1 MSVKIEYHKFD
12 VVVVGAGG
20 AGLNAAQVASQ
31 YCKTAVVSE
40 VYPTRS
46 HTISAQGGI
55 SAALGNLEEDHWH
68 WHMYDTVKGS
78 DYLCDQDAAEYMT
91 KQAPEMIIALEHI
104 GLPFSRTPEGKIAQR
119 PFGGHTAEFGKRA
132 VKRACYAA
140 DRTGHAMLQTLYEK
154 SVAQGTHFYSEFYAL
169 ELLQNEGAVNGV
181 LCYDIQSGE
190 LHVFNAK
197 AIVFA
202 TGGNCRIFQTNSN
215 AHINTGDGLALAMRK
230 GYSWCDAEFFQFH
243 PTGIYGAGNLITEGV
258 RGEGGILLNA
268 QGERFMERYAPTIKD
283 LAPRDIVSRS
293 MTKEVLEGRGV
304 GQFKDHT
311 LLKIDHIGAANIM
324 EKLPGI
330 HELALV
336 FAGVDCTKEPIPVN
350 PTAHYQNGGI
360 PTGYLSQVIKGN
372 MNKEEFV
379 PGFFAAGECASASVH
394 GANRLGTNSLL
405 DLVVF
410 GRTAGEQAAKYAANN
425 SIVPLADEAGKE
437 GLGFLN
443 KFANANGKYAFGE
456 IWDELTRTMQNKM
469 GVFRTESLMKECYS
483 TLLELE
489 TKMDDYRVNDKSSV
503 YNLDLIEA
511 LELNNMILVAKAC
524 TQAAILRK
532 ESRGGHFRDDYP
544 DRDDVNFLKHT
555 EVYLEED
562 GKTPRVDYRNVRLK
576 PLTVETF
583 PPKARVY

>member
-12 VVVVGAGG
+12 VVVLGAGG

-31 YCKTAVVSE
+31 YCKTAVISE

-119 PFGGHTAEFGKRA
+119 PFGGHTAEFGKRP

-154 SVAQGTHFYSEFYAL
+154 SVAQGTHFYNEFYAL
-169 ELLQNEGAVNGV
+169 ELLTNDGAVNGV
-181 LCYDIQSGE
+181 MCYDIQTGD
-190 LHVFNAK
+190 LHIFNAK
-197 AIVFA
+197 AVIFA
-202 TGGNCRIFQTNSN
+202 TGGNCRIFKTTSN

-230 GYSWCDAEFFQFH
+230 GFSWCDAEFFQFH

-293 MTKEVLEGRGV
+293 MMREVLEGRGV
-304 GQFKDHT
+304 GEHKDHI

-336 FAGVDCTKEPIPVN
+336 FAGVDCTKEPIPVV

-360 PTGYLSQVIKGN
+360 PTNYLAKVIKGN
-372 MNKEEFV
+372 MDKEDFV
-379 PGFFAAGECASASVH
+379 PGFFAAGECAAASVH

-410 GRTAGEQAAKYAANN
+410 GRTAGEQAAKFAAEN
-425 SIVPLADEAGKE
+425 SIVSLSEDAGKE
-437 GLGFLN
+437 GTDMLN
-443 KFANANGKYAFGE
+443 KYANANGKYTFGE
-456 IWDELTRTMQNKM
+456 VWGELTKTMQTKM
-469 GVFRTESLMKECYS
+469 GVFRTEKLMKEAYA

-489 TKMDDYRVNDKSSV
+489 AKMDDFRVNDKSSI
-503 YNLDLIEA
+503 YNLELIEA
-511 LELNNMILVAKAC
+511 MELNNMILVAKAC
-524 TQAAILRK
+524 TAAAIARK
-532 ESRGGHFRDDYP
+532 ESRGGHYRDDYP
-544 DRDDVNFLKHT
+544 DRDDANYLKHT
-555 EVYLEED
+555 EVYLED
-562 GKTPRVDYRNVRLK
+562 DLKTPRVDYRNVRLK
-576 PLTVETF
+576 PLTVDTF
-583 PPKARVY
+583 PPKPRVY